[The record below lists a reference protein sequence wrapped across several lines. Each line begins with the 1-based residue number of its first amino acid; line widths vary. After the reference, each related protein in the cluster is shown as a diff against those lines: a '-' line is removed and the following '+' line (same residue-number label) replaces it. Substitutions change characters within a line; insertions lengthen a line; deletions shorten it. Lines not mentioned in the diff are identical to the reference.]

1 MKKCQNGWAGFIAC
15 TKMLVVVLVVTFL
28 LLPYAAPAQEEP
40 LPCRFHGT
48 VQINGHTVPDG
59 ILVKAI
65 IGGNEVA
72 SVAVPAVYG
81 PSTYALIITQPAGLS
96 YSNGTEIRFKI
107 HVYDAVQK
115 ATWVNGGNIAL
126 NLTASTLPT
135 PTPAPSPTPFMT
147 PTSTPSTTPSGTPTP
162 TLSPTPNPIL
172 TPTPAPPTPTPEA
185 ASNTGWVVGV
195 AVMAV
200 LGLVLLGVLA
210 YLVWRWFFR

>member
-1 MKKCQNGWAGFIAC
+1 MGMLHCLYKDARRCAGSDIS
-15 TKMLVVVLVVTFL
+15 V
-28 LLPYAAPAQEEP
+28 LPYDAPAQEES

-59 ILVKAI
+59 ILVKAL

-72 SVAVPAVYG
+72 SCTLPAVYG
-81 PSTYALIITQPAGLS
+81 PSTYALIITQPVGAS
-96 YSNGTEIRFKI
+96 YSNSSEIRFKI
-107 HVYDAVQK
+107 HVYDTIQT
-115 ATWVNGGNIAL
+115 ATWKPGGNIAL

-135 PTPAPSPTPFMT
+135 PTPTPSPTPFVT
-147 PTSTPSTTPSGTPTP
+147 PTSTPSTTPSETPTP
-162 TLSPTPNPIL
+162 TLSPTPSPTL

-185 ASNTGWVVGV
+185 VSDTGRVVGA